1 MGTRRLFVGLGLFCL
16 YTRSLLEGPVVKAIA
31 RHHNGHSQVVR
42 GFDYTGSCYFA

>member
-16 YTRSLLEGPVVKAIA
+16 YTRSLLEGAIA